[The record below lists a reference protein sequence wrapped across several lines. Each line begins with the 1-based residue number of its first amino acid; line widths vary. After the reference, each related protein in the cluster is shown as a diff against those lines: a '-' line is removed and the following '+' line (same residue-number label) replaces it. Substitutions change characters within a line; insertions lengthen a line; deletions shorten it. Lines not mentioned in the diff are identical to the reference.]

1 MVLAMT
7 GQHEYDATV
16 ILKDMKPS
24 VAKSLRTFL
33 ASLANSGSK
42 LSRAFHASAYD
53 GCTINPSCLFVQSL
67 CHLMCI
73 AVFLERNKCFTLG
86 VRGMCEAVYVQPL
99 SPPSPHL
106 HLQAPR
112 TFICHILSISALCH
126 VPSKRACSC
135 PSKHQSSHTPYQD
148 IQSISWTGTCLWA
161 SCDP

>member
-7 GQHEYDATV
+7 CQHEYDATV

-24 VAKSLRTFL
+24 VAKLIRTFL
-33 ASLANSGSK
+33 ASLANSRSK
-42 LSRAFHASAYD
+42 LSRAFHASASD
-53 GCTINPSCLFVQSL
+53 GCTINPSCLSVKSL

-73 AVFLERNKCFTLG
+73 AVFLERNKGFTLG
-86 VRGMCEAVYVQPL
+86 LRGMCEVVYVQPL

-112 TFICHILSISALCH
+112 TLTCHILSTSALYH
-126 VPSKRACSC
+126 VPSKRACIC

-148 IQSISWTGTCLWA
+148 IQAISWTGTYL
-161 SCDP
+161 